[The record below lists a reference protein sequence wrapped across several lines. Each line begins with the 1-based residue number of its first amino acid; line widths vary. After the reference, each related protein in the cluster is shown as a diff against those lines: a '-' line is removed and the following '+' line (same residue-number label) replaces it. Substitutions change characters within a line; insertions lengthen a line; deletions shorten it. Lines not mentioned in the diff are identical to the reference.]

1 MSDTT
6 FDNFMEQRRR
16 VAAAYVNGDSRP
28 LREISARSDPA
39 TFFGPNGGVEEGAA
53 HVIEVNEAGSQRF
66 QHGSTTDLEVLHSG
80 SDGKFGYWTGR
91 QRATVRLA
99 GKPEPVPMMLRVTE
113 IFRRD
118 SDTWKLIHRHADMLA
133 EAKH

>member
-53 HVIEVNEAGSQRF
+53 HVIQVNEAGS
-66 QHGSTTDLEVLHSG
+66 
-80 SDGKFGYWTGR
+80 
-91 QRATVRLA
+91 
-99 GKPEPVPMMLRVTE
+99 
-113 IFRRD
+113 
-118 SDTWKLIHRHADMLA
+118 
-133 EAKH
+133 